1 MASSERGARIRS
13 LTPRAQEIYETRL
26 AQYNKKLQSINDEIF
41 SIIDANPT
49 LDILT
54 QTVLTELRE
63 SILPLHE
70 KYLKL
75 HSEVNVF
82 LLTAN
87 TEESRKVLS
96 LISIK
101 DNNLRDCVFKFLN
114 DIEYAQKYIS
124 EHHEVTSLKS
134 EHSHNSSV
142 SESVHSKRSVRSH
155 KTVSSKHSHATSKVS
170 VAQAKAKA
178 AKVKL
183 EFAKKEADLHMQ
195 KAKIVEKDEIATAA
209 ANREKTEL
217 ETKIKLLKNQK
228 AVAAAEAEVEALESS
243 FMDFQSKCSSNR
255 LVNIP
260 AWNPKDRTA
269 EFVHGHLIPDA
280 EPPCE
285 QRQTVVD
292 QSTPSPQT
300 KLEPTTPGI
309 QTNLNPTAPVFQ
321 PNLETIAPVPP
332 QNIVSDITNFL
343 LKKDLLLSRLSQFN
357 DKPDGYRVWKA
368 SFKDVIKEL
377 SVSPF
382 EEFDLLI
389 KYLGVESKKHAM
401 NIRAANM
408 SDLKLGI
415 KRIWERLDDRY
426 GSPEMLEEMM
436 KKKIRDFPN
445 LTNKDNKKLFEL
457 SDIVSEIESLK
468 SDQNYAALLA
478 YYDSSSGVTPIV
490 NKLPYNL
497 KEKWVNQASNYKKNH
512 GVSFPPFCFFAGW
525 LREISKTRND
535 PSLNYTHETSSHVG
549 ARGNPPGGRSE
560 RRTTGPTVTAYKTD
574 AVSTQQKC
582 PIHKTNHSLNECRA
596 FQFKSLDERKKW
608 LKDHNFC
615 FKCCNSTDHKSK
627 DCSSTIKCTFCGSTR
642 HSTALHI
649 DLTKVPL
656 PVSQSTNQGRD
667 TGAQAPSSLP
677 QHGGE
682 GASVSFPSVPLQ
694 DGERTRGQNQRVN
707 SKCTQICNGSFSGK
721 SCAKTVLINVY
732 PKGQRKKAVRMYA
745 ILDDQSNRTL
755 ARSDFFELLNVN
767 TREIEYTLSSCT
779 GTVMSSG
786 RTAHDLIVESIDGSS
801 RLELPNVLECNEIP
815 NSRDEIP
822 TPEVARYHSHLE
834 DISEY
839 IPPLDTSAAIMLL
852 IGRDLP
858 EAHHVYEQVTG
869 PKGSPYAQNLKLG
882 WVVVG
887 ETCLGGIH
895 KTDYVN
901 VKKTYLLSNGRPTV
915 LKPCMDEFSVSLK
928 SSMNDCTEQYDS
940 IFQRQ
945 SDDNKQSLSVEDREF
960 LEIMNTHFQKD
971 SDGHLSA
978 PLPFKSDRPRLPNNR
993 ENALK
998 RAKSLH
1004 ASLNK
1009 NEVKRQHFKDFM
1021 TKIFENG
1028 HAEEAPPIKENEECW
1043 YLPIFGV
1050 YHPQKPD
1057 QIRCVFDSSAQYDDI
1072 SLNKVLLQGPNLINN
1087 LLGILLRFRK
1097 EAVAIAA
1104 DIQQMFYSFYVNHE
1118 HRNYLRFFWYKDNDL
1133 GKPLVEYRMCVHV
1146 FGNSPSPAIA
1156 TYGLRQSVKNSD
1168 KDVQRFVTQDFYVD
1182 DALTSLPTA
1191 QQAVSLM
1198 KRTQA
1203 DLQHDGLKLHKVV
1216 SNNEEVV
1223 SSFPPEERAKG
1234 LNDLV
1239 LGIDSLPVQR
1249 SLGMWWDL
1257 NKDTFFFDV
1266 SEDLKPYTRRGVLS
1280 TINSLFDPVGF
1291 LSPVTIQGKIILRDL
1306 MNGTVDWDEPLPQ
1319 EKQEKWTTWRK
1330 SLSGLSQI
1338 HIPRCYSHE
1347 SLSQAT
1353 SVELHVFSDA
1363 SELAVAA
1370 VTYLLIRFPDG
1381 NNSLSFVLGKAK
1393 VAPISG
1399 HTIPRLELCAAVLAA
1414 ELSETVKETIKLN
1427 IQKVKFYTDS
1437 RIVLGYIHNR
1447 TRRFYTYISNRVA
1460 KIHGVSVPDQWNFIP
1475 TYLNPA
1481 DDGTR
1486 GVHVGDLQHSKW
1498 LAGPLFL
1505 LKSQDQ
1511 DPPESHHFP
1520 LIDPDEDTEV
1530 RKETKVLTCATKVCV
1545 NTLGTEW
1552 MERFSSW
1559 KKLVTAIAHLQ
1570 HIAQC
1575 FQHDRSATCD
1585 CKGWHLCASARS
1597 VEAFECATKVVLRT
1611 LQHDAY
1617 SREISYLMERKCIP
1631 KDSSVISLSPFLDSD
1646 GILCVGGRLS
1656 KATHLVSK
1664 EKNPI
1669 ILPSKHHVSRLIAR
1683 HCHEVVKHQGRHFTE
1698 GQIRSE
1704 GYWIIGGKRLVSS
1717 IIFNCVPCRKL
1728 RGRFE
1733 YQRMADLPADRLEI
1747 APPFTYVGV
1756 DVFGPWSVVTRRT
1769 RGGQAHS
1776 KRWAVLFTC
1785 LGIRAIHIE
1794 VIEDMSSSAFINALR
1809 RFVAIRGK
1817 VKQFRSD
1824 RGTNFVGAKA
1834 DLRIDTVNI
1843 EDEGVQKVLFN
1854 SGSVWIFNPPH
1865 SSHMGGA
1872 WERMIGVTR
1881 RILDSVLKDVRNL
1894 THEVLVTLMAE
1905 VTAIVNSRPL
1915 VPVSYD
1921 CEVPEVLTPSILLT
1935 YKTDID
1941 EQPVSQTCQLNT
1953 KDLYKAQWKRVQHLS
1968 DLFWARWKRD
1978 YVQTLQT
1985 RKKWTSERESIE
1997 TGDVV
2002 LLRDDEVGRVQW
2014 PIARVVKVFP
2024 SDDNCVRKVEVR
2036 AFRNGA
2042 SVKYIR
2048 PVVKLILLVKDS
2060 QS

>member
-1 MASSERGARIRS
+1 MMANSERATRIRT
-13 LTPRAQEIYETRL
+13 LTPKAQENYDKRL
-26 AQYNKKLQSINDEIF
+26 QVYNRKLQSLNKEVFD
-41 SIIDANPT
+41 IIDANPS
-49 LDILT
+49 LSGLT
-54 QTVLTELRE
+54 KTVLSELRE
-63 SILPLHE
+63 SILQKHE
-70 KYLKL
+70 HYLKL
-75 HSEVNVF
+75 YSEVNVF
-82 LLTAN
+82 LITTN
-87 TEESRKVLS
+87 TEESRNECS
-96 LISIK
+96 IISFK
-101 DNNLRDCVFKFLN
+101 DHNLRDWVFKFLN
-114 DIEYAQKYIS
+114 DIEAAQKNTHGTMS
-124 EHHEVTSLKS
+124 VKS
-134 EHSHNSSV
+134 EHSHATSV
-142 SESVHSKRSVRSH
+142 SSHSKGSH
-155 KTVSSKHSHATSKVS
+155 ASSKHSNVSANSKVS
-170 VAQAKAKA
+170 VALKQAKAQA
-178 AKVKL
+178 ARVKM
-183 EFAKKEADLHMQ
+183 EYAKKEADLQRQ
-195 KAKIVEKDEIATAA
+195 KAKLVERDEIAAAA
-209 ANREKTEL
+209 ANREKTDL
-217 ETKIKLLKNQK
+217 ETEIKLLKTEK
-228 AVAAAEAEVEALESS
+228 AVAAAEAEVEVLESS
-243 FMDFQSKCSSNR
+243 FEDFRSRSSEDK
-255 LVNIP
+255 LVHIP
-260 AWNPKDRTA
+260 AWNPVQRTA
-269 EFVHGHLIPDA
+269 EFVRGHPQMPDA
-280 EPPCE
+280 EP
-285 QRQTVVD
+285 RQTVI
-292 QSTPSPQT
+292 PQAAVPP
-300 KLEPTTPGI
+300 PTTR
-309 QTNLNPTAPVFQ
+309 TNLDPTVPVFQ
-321 PNLETIAPVPP
+321 PNLDPTAPVPQP
-332 QNIVSDITNFL
+332 HIVSDITNFL
-343 LKKDLLLSRLSQFN
+343 LKKDLLLSRLSNFS

-377 SVSPF
+377 NVSPF

-389 KYLGVESKKHAM
+389 KWLGPESKRHAI
-401 NIRAANM
+401 NIRAAHM
-408 SDLKLGI
+408 SDLRLGL

-445 LTNKDNKKLFEL
+445 LTNKENKKLFEL

-468 SDQNYAALLA
+468 CDQKYATLLA

-497 KEKWVNQASNYKKNH
+497 KEKWVTQAANYKKNH
-512 GVSFPPFCFFAGW
+512 NVPFPPFCLFAGW
-525 LREISKTRND
+525 LRDISKVRND
-535 PSLNYTHETSSHVG
+535 PSLNYMHETSSYVG
-549 ARGNPPGGRSE
+549 TRGNPPTGRSE
-560 RRTTGPTVTAYKTD
+560 RRLTGPTVTAYKTD
-574 AVSTQQKC
+574 AVSTREGPQQKC
-582 PIHKTNHSLNECRA
+582 PIHKTNHSLNECRS
-596 FQFKSLDERKKW
+596 FQFKSVDERKKW

-615 FKCCNSTDHKSK
+615 FKCCNSTEHKSK
-627 DCSSTIKCTFCGSTR
+627 DCVSQIKCTYCGSTR
-642 HSTALHI
+642 HSSALHV
-649 DLTKVPL
+649 DVPKVSP
-656 PVSQSTNQGRD
+656 PISQWPNQGRD
-667 TGAQAPSSLP
+667 TGSQTPGSGS

-682 GASVSFPSVPLQ
+682 RSSVSFPFVPLQ
-694 DGERTRGQNQRVN
+694 DGERTRHQNQQVN
-707 SKCTQICNGSFSGK
+707 SKCTQICGGSFSGK
-721 SCAKTVLINVY
+721 SCAKTVLVNVY
-732 PKGQRKKAVRMYA
+732 PKGRQEKAVRMYA

-755 ARSDFFELLNVN
+755 ARSDFFDLLNVN
-767 TREIEYTLSSCT
+767 AKEIEYTLSSCA
-779 GTVMSSG
+779 GIVVSSG
-786 RTAHDLIVESIDGSS
+786 RTAHALVVESLDGSS
-801 RLELPNVLECNEIP
+801 RLELPNILECNEIP

-822 TPEVARYHSHLE
+822 TPEVARYHLHLN

-839 IPPLDTSAAIMLL
+839 IPPLDTSAVIMLL

-858 EAHHVYEQVTG
+858 EAHHVYDQRIG

-882 WVVVG
+882 WVAIG

-901 VKKTYLLSNGRPTV
+901 VKKTYLLSNGKSTV

-928 SSMNDCTEQYDS
+928 PDCSMYDCSNQYDS
-940 IFQRQ
+940 VFQRH

-960 LEIMNTHFQKD
+960 LTIMDTHFQKD
-971 SDGHLSA
+971 SEGHLSA
-978 PLPFKSDRPRLPNNR
+978 PLPFKPDRPPLPNNR

-1009 NEVKRQHFKDFM
+1009 NAVKRQHFKDFM
-1021 TKIFENG
+1021 GKIFENG
-1028 HAEEAPPIKENEECW
+1028 HAEGAPPVKENEECW
-1043 YLPIFGV
+1043 YLPVFGV

-1057 QIRCVFDSSAQYDDI
+1057 QIRCVFDSSAQYEGI
-1072 SLNKVLLQGPNLINN
+1072 SLNKVLLQGPDLINS
-1087 LLGILLRFRK
+1087 LLGIMLRFRR
-1097 EAVAIAA
+1097 EVVAIAA
-1104 DIQQMFYSFYVNHE
+1104 DIQQMFYSFYVNRE

-1133 GKPLVEYRMCVHV
+1133 GKPLVEYQMCVHV

-1156 TYGLRQSVKNSD
+1156 TYGLRQSVQNSD
-1168 KDVQRFVTQDFYVD
+1168 VDVKTFVNKDFYVD

-1191 QQAVSLM
+1191 QQAISLM

-1203 DLQHDGLKLHKVV
+1203 DLHSHGLKLHKVV

-1223 SSFPPEERAKG
+1223 SSFPPEDRAKG
-1234 LNDLV
+1234 LKDLD
-1239 LGIDSLPVQR
+1239 LSIDTLPVQR
-1249 SLGMWWDL
+1249 SLGMCWDL
-1257 NKDTFFFDV
+1257 NADTFFFEV

-1280 TINSLFDPVGF
+1280 TVNSLFDPIGF

-1306 MNGTVDWDEPLPQ
+1306 MNGTVDWDEPLPK
-1319 EKQEKWTTWRK
+1319 EKQGKWTTWRK

-1363 SELAVAA
+1363 SELAIAA
-1370 VTYLLIRFPDG
+1370 VTYLLICFPSG
-1381 NNSLSFVLGKAK
+1381 TRSLSFVLGKAK

-1414 ELSETVKETIKLN
+1414 ELSETVKDFIELS

-1437 RIVLGYIHNR
+1437 RIVLGYIYNR

-1460 KIHGVSVPDQWNFIP
+1460 KIHGVSAPDQWNFIP
-1475 TYLNPA
+1475 THLNPA

-1486 GVHVGDLQHSKW
+1486 GVLVGDLQHSKW
-1498 LAGPLFL
+1498 LSGPSFL
-1505 LKSQDQ
+1505 LKYQDQ
-1511 DPPESHHFP
+1511 DPPESHYFP

-1530 RKETKVLTCATKVCV
+1530 RKEAKVLTCATKVTV
-1545 NTLGTEW
+1545 DGLGTER

-1570 HIAQC
+1570 HIAQS
-1575 FQHDRSATCD
+1575 FRHNSSITCS
-1585 CKGWHLCASARS
+1585 CKGWHLCAEHRS
-1597 VEAFECATKVVLRT
+1597 VKAFECATNFVLRT
-1611 LQHDAY
+1611 VQRDVF
-1617 SREISYLMERKCIP
+1617 SREISDLLEGKFIS
-1631 KDSSVISLSPFLDSD
+1631 KDSSVLSLSPFLDSD
-1646 GILCVGGRLS
+1646 GILRVGGRLS

-1669 ILPSKHHVSRLIAR
+1669 ILPSKHHVSRLIAI
-1683 HCHEVVKHQGRHFTE
+1683 HCHEIVKHQGRHFTE

-1717 IIFNCVPCRKL
+1717 IIFSCVPCRKL

-1733 YQRMADLPADRLEI
+1733 YQRMADLPADRLEQ

-1756 DVFGPWSVVTRRT
+1756 DVFGPWPVVTRRT
-1769 RGGQAHS
+1769 RGGQANS

-1785 LGIRAIHIE
+1785 LCIRAIHIE

-1824 RGTNFVGAKA
+1824 RGTNFVGATA
-1834 DLRIDTVNI
+1834 DLRIDTVNV
-1843 EDEGVQKVLFN
+1843 EDEGVRKVLFN
-1854 SGSVWIFNPPH
+1854 SGSVWIFNTPH

-1872 WERMIGVTR
+1872 WERMIGITR
-1881 RILDSVLKDVRNL
+1881 RILDYVLKDVRNL

-1905 VTAIVNSRPL
+1905 VNAIVNSRPL

-1921 CEVPEVLTPSILLT
+1921 SEVPEILTPSILLT
-1935 YKTDID
+1935 QKTDID
-1941 EQPVSQTCQLNT
+1941 EQPACELNT

-1978 YVQTLQT
+1978 YLQTLQT
-1985 RKKWTSERESIE
+1985 RKKWTSEKENID

-2002 LLRDDEVGRVQW
+2002 LLKDDEVGRVQW

-2024 SDDNCVRKVEVR
+2024 SDDNCVRKVEVQ

-2042 SVKYIR
+2042 IVKYIR